1 MKKPK
6 KKDALMRA
14 LKIVTLSVIG
24 VTLFI
29 AGVGLGGL
37 KPVPKKPQIP
47 KVEIVVPE
55 HSLRDLGDKVY
66 LTEIWD
72 DGRVVITTKHQ
83 YINQLNEHTVVV
95 TDHDTDEVMREML
108 DAMDAP
114 EPWEGE

>member
-6 KKDALMRA
+6 KKDALIWA
-14 LKIVTLSVIG
+14 LKIVAMSVVG
-24 VTLFI
+24 VTLFV

-37 KPVPKKPQIP
+37 KPVPEDPQIP

-55 HSLRDLGDKVY
+55 HSLRDLGDKAY

-95 TDHDTDEVMREML
+95 TDHDMDEVVQEML

-114 EPWEGE
+114 EA